1 MCPLDRVPAGR
12 AGETM
17 LKQKVGMQGR
27 NASSACAAGS
37 MDPGP
42 PGGQLAFGFAG
53 PKTAGEG
60 DTPSGYSRGKPEP
73 DGKRAGPRSRSELR
87 REAAARR
94 VRISAGDRPTEEVRL
109 EHALAAYLPS
119 GKTLSLTLTDNRY
132 SMVAVRRAPI
142 GYRVRIH
149 RMFAGVHHR
158 IVRALA
164 RYVVH
169 NDRRA
174 SSVLGEYIE
183 RNKHIIRMQPRRPRQ
198 VTIRTSGRHHDLR
211 EIFDQLNVLYFD
223 GRMDARITWG
233 PSVSRRRRRRSI
245 KMGSFSVEDRVI
257 RIHPALDQVAV
268 PGYFVAWIVFHEM
281 LHGKHEVTRVGG
293 RRCFH
298 TKEFLADERTFQH
311 YQRAFAWEKRNID
324 RLLGGF

>member
-1 MCPLDRVPAGR
+1 M
-12 AGETM
+12 
-17 LKQKVGMQGR
+17 K
-27 NASSACAAGS
+27 
-37 MDPGP
+37 
-42 PGGQLAFGFAG
+42 
-53 PKTAGEG
+53 
-60 DTPSGYSRGKPEP
+60 
-73 DGKRAGPRSRSELR
+73 SELR
-87 REAAARR
+87 RAQAARR
-94 VRISAGDRPTEEVRL
+94 LRAPTGERPEDEVRL
-109 EHALAAYLPS
+109 EHALAAHLPS

-149 RMFAGVHHR
+149 RMFAGVEPR

-174 SSVLGEYIE
+174 SGVLGDYIE

-198 VTIRTSGRHHDLR
+198 ITIRTQGKHHDLR
-211 EIFDQLNVLYFD
+211 AIYDELNAQYFG

-233 PSVSRRRRRRSI
+233 PAMPRRKRRRSI
-245 KMGSFSVEDRVI
+245 KMGSFSVEDRMI
-257 RIHPALDQVAV
+257 RIHPALDQATV
-268 PGYFVAWIVFHEM
+268 PRYFVAWIVFHEM

-298 TKEFLADERTFQH
+298 TREFVAEERTFQH
-311 YQRAFAWEKRNID
+311 YQRAYAWEKRNID
-324 RLLGGF
+324 RLLGS

>member
-1 MCPLDRVPAGR
+1 VKFDTLHEATSTHMYSRDGAPAGS

-17 LKQKVGMQGR
+17 LKLKAGMHGR
-27 NASSACAAGS
+27 NASSNRATRAGE
-37 MDPGP
+37 PNAEPTGR
-42 PGGQLAFGFAG
+42 QLAFPF
-53 PKTAGEG
+53 EG
-60 DTPSGYSRGKPEP
+60 QKPP
-73 DGKRAGPRSRSELR
+73 APPVKGTSRSRSELR
-87 REAAARR
+87 RDGAGRR
-94 VRISAGDRPTEEVRL
+94 VRVVSRPRPTEEVRL

-149 RMFAGVHHR
+149 RMFAGVHR
-158 IVRALA
+158 TIVRALA

-174 SSVLGEYIE
+174 SGVLGDYIE

-198 VTIRTSGRHHDLR
+198 VTIRTTGRHHDLR
-211 EIFDQLNVLYFD
+211 EIFDELNTQYFA

-257 RIHPALDQVAV
+257 RIHPALDQATV
-268 PGYFVAWIVFHEM
+268 PRYFVAWIVFHEM

-298 TKEFLADERTFQH
+298 TKEFLADERTFEH
-311 YQRAFAWEKRNID
+311 YDRAFAWEKRNID
-324 RLLGGF
+324 RLLGVF

>member
-1 MCPLDRVPAGR
+1 
-12 AGETM
+12 M
-17 LKQKVGMQGR
+17 LKQKLGMQR
-27 NASSACAAGS
+27 PNASSSRTDGAQHG
-37 MDPGP
+37 D
-42 PGGQLAFGFAG
+42 QLAFPFAG
-53 PKTAGEG
+53 TKS
-60 DTPSGYSRGKPEP
+60 TPRG
-73 DGKRAGPRSRSELR
+73 RARPRSELR

-94 VRISAGDRPTEEVRL
+94 VRVTAGDRPTEEVRL

-149 RMFAGVHHR
+149 RMFAGVHRR

-198 VTIRTSGRHHDLR
+198 VTIRTTGKHHDLR
-211 EIFDQLNVLYFD
+211 VIFDELNAEYFA

-257 RIHPALDQVAV
+257 RIHPALDQAAV
-268 PGYFVAWIVFHEM
+268 PRYFVAWIVFHEM

-298 TKEFLADERTFQH
+298 TKEFLADERTFHH

-324 RLLGGF
+324 RLLGVF

>member
-1 MCPLDRVPAGR
+1 MCPLDPAPAGR
-12 AGETM
+12 TGETM
-17 LKQKVGMQGR
+17 LKQKVGMQRR
-27 NASSACAAGS
+27 NASSSRADGAS
-37 MDPGP
+37 RSGP
-42 PGGQLAFGFAG
+42 EGGQLAFPFAG
-53 PKTAGEG
+53 PRASR
-60 DTPSGYSRGKPEP
+60 TPAPPSTPR
-73 DGKRAGPRSRSELR
+73 RATPRSELR

-94 VRISAGDRPTEEVRL
+94 VRVTAGDRPTEEIRL
-109 EHALAAYLPS
+109 EQSLAAYLPS

-149 RMFAGVHHR
+149 RMFAGVHRR

-198 VTIRTSGRHHDLR
+198 VTIRTTGRHHDLR
-211 EIFDQLNVLYFD
+211 EIFDQLNAQYFN
-223 GRMDARITWG
+223 GQMDARITWG

-257 RIHPALDQVAV
+257 RIHPALDQAAV

-324 RLLGGF
+324 RLLGVF

>member
-1 MCPLDRVPAGR
+1 MSPQGR
-12 AGETM
+12 AAGGGGESM
-17 LKQKVGMQGR
+17 LKQMLGMHGR
-27 NASSACAAGS
+27 NARSDRAALAT
-37 MDPGP
+37 GP
-42 PGGQLAFGFAG
+42 APSGGQLAFPFTMAG
-53 PKTAGEG
+53 AAVKSA
-60 DTPSGYSRGKPEP
+60 
-73 DGKRAGPRSRSELR
+73 PRSRRELR
-87 REAAARR
+87 REVAARR
-94 VRISAGDRPTEEVRL
+94 VRSPAADRPTEEVRL

-132 SMVAVRRAPI
+132 SMVAVRRAPP

-149 RMFAGVHHR
+149 RMFAGVHRR

-174 SSVLGEYIE
+174 SSVLGDYIE

-198 VTIRTSGRHHDLR
+198 VTIRTAGRHHDLR
-211 EIFDQLNVLYFD
+211 AIFDELNVDYFA
-223 GRMDARITWG
+223 GGMDARITFG

-257 RIHPALDQVAV
+257 RIHPALDQATV
-268 PGYFVAWIVFHEM
+268 PRYFVAWIVFHEM

-298 TKEFLADERTFQH
+298 TKEFQADERSFQH
-311 YQRAFAWEKRNID
+311 YERAFAWEKRNID
-324 RLLGGF
+324 RLLGVF

>member
-1 MCPLDRVPAGR
+1 MYHLDRAGR

-17 LKQKVGMQGR
+17 LKLKVGMQSR
-27 NASSACAAGS
+27 SASSSRPGGEA
-37 MDPGP
+37 DPAEP
-42 PGGQLAFGFAG
+42 AGQLAFAFAG
-53 PKTAGEG
+53 GKSSPAA
-60 DTPSGYSRGKPEP
+60 PPPSRGKPAR
-73 DGKRAGPRSRSELR
+73 KKATRRSELR

-94 VRISAGDRPTEEVRL
+94 VRVSSAGDRPTEEVRL

-119 GKTLSLTLTDNRY
+119 GKTLTLTLTDNRY

-149 RMFAGVHHR
+149 RMFAGVHRR

-198 VTIRTSGRHHDLR
+198 VTIRTDGRHHDLR
-211 EIFDQLNVLYFD
+211 EIFDELNVEYFA

-257 RIHPALDQVAV
+257 RIHPALDQAAV
-268 PGYFVAWIVFHEM
+268 PRYFVAWIVFHEM

-324 RLLGGF
+324 RLLGVF

>member
-1 MCPLDRVPAGR
+1 
-12 AGETM
+12 M
-17 LKQKVGMQGR
+17 LKQKLGMQRR
-27 NASSACAAGS
+27 NASATRTEVTEEG
-37 MDPGP
+37 D
-42 PGGQLAFGFAG
+42 QLAFPFAG
-53 PKTAGEG
+53 AKPA
-60 DTPSGYSRGKPEP
+60 PRG
-73 DGKRAGPRSRSELR
+73 RPRPRPRSELR

-94 VRISAGDRPTEEVRL
+94 VRLTEGDRPTEEVRL

-149 RMFAGVHHR
+149 RMFAGVHRR

-198 VTIRTSGRHHDLR
+198 VTIRTDGKHHDLR
-211 EIFDQLNVLYFD
+211 AIYDELNVQYFG

-257 RIHPALDQVAV
+257 RIHPALDQGAV
-268 PGYFVAWIVFHEM
+268 PRYFVAWIVFHEM

-324 RLLGGF
+324 RLLGVF

>member
-1 MCPLDRVPAGR
+1 MCPLDRAPAGR

-17 LKQKVGMQGR
+17 LKQILGMQGR
-27 NASSACAAGS
+27 NASSSRAAGVT
-37 MDPGP
+37 DQP
-42 PGGQLAFGFAG
+42 GQLAFSFAG
-53 PKTAGEG
+53 PKTVPEA
-60 DTPSGYSRGKPEP
+60 TPGGSSPTGRKP
-73 DGKRAGPRSRSELR
+73 GPRDRGGSRSRRELR
-87 REAAARR
+87 PETAARR
-94 VRISAGDRPTEEVRL
+94 VRIAAGDRPTEEVRL

-149 RMFAGVHHR
+149 RMFAGVHRR

-198 VTIRTSGRHHDLR
+198 VTIRTTGRHHDLR
-211 EIFDQLNVLYFD
+211 VIFDELNAEYFA

-257 RIHPALDQVAV
+257 RIHPALDQAAV
-268 PGYFVAWIVFHEM
+268 PRYFVAWIVFHEM

-324 RLLGGF
+324 RLLGVF

>member
-1 MCPLDRVPAGR
+1 VAPKPPR
-12 AGETM
+12 E
-17 LKQKVGMQGR
+17 
-27 NASSACAAGS
+27 
-37 MDPGP
+37 
-42 PGGQLAFGFAG
+42 PGG
-53 PKTAGEG
+53 
-60 DTPSGYSRGKPEP
+60 S
-73 DGKRAGPRSRSELR
+73 RSRRELR
-87 REAAARR
+87 RELAGRR
-94 VRISAGDRPTEEVRL
+94 VRVSPGDRPTEEVRL

-149 RMFAGVHHR
+149 RMFAGVHRR

-174 SSVLGEYIE
+174 SGVLGEYIE

-198 VTIRTSGRHHDLR
+198 VTIRTTGRHHDLR
-211 EIFDQLNVLYFD
+211 AIFDEINAEYFD

-257 RIHPALDQVAV
+257 RIHPALDQPNV
-268 PGYFVAWIVFHEM
+268 PRYFVAWIVFHEM

-298 TKEFLADERTFQH
+298 TKEFLADERTFAH
-311 YQRAFAWEKRNID
+311 YDRAFAWEKRNID
-324 RLLGGF
+324 RLLGVF